1 MPSYD
6 YECEACSFRFRVSHS
21 ITSKLTDCIECEEVN
36 SLFRYSP
43 SENVVTFV
51 DKSEN
56 KKVGSV
62 VKESIEEFRTD
73 LQEQRKEIK
82 NRKFDG

>member
-6 YECEACSFRFRVSHS
+6 YECEECGFKFRVSHS
-21 ITSKLTDCIECEEVN
+21 ITSKLTDCIECEEKN

-43 SENVVTFV
+43 GGNIVTFI

-56 KKVGSV
+56 KKVGTV
-62 VKESIEEFRTD
+62 VKESIEEFKAD
-73 LQEQRKEIK
+73 LQEQRREIK
-82 NRKFDG
+82 NRRFDG